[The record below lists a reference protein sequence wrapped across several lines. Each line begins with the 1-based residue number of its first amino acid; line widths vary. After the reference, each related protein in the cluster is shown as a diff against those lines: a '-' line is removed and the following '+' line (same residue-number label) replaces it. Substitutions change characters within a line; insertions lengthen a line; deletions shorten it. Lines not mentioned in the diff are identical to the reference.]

1 MRVSSFTTHIVS
13 GYVAGC
19 RAVVVGICVNGN
31 GGWEAHAHVA
41 RGRRITKAQP
51 RNREHAARQA
61 KDFCDDA
68 HAIADGADGTAT
80 KTDGLCSKDVRLQS

>member
-1 MRVSSFTTHIVS
+1 MLT
-13 GYVAGC
+13 
-19 RAVVVGICVNGN
+19 
-31 GGWEAHAHVA
+31 WL
-41 RGRRITKAQP
+41 GRRITKAQP